1 MKKIAI
7 MAIVLAVF
15 AGGAYLIY
23 KQVAGSLAGVP
34 AAGTSS
40 TGSAVSALPGA
51 APLTAAD
58 NKEPVVK
65 SNAAPEASAEI
76 AEYQYTEKYTNSTYG
91 FSFKHPQDFVVDSV
105 PTEEGEAIL
114 VQNIAKNIGAQI
126 LITPF
131 PGGEIDITADFIKAE
146 IPDLKISQPQ
156 EVLVSLGRKGLA
168 FMSDNESFGGASR
181 EVWFVFGGNFYQ
193 ISAYAELDGF
203 LRGLFGT
210 WAFME

>member
-1 MKKIAI
+1 MKKTIIII
-7 MAIVLAVF
+7 MIVLAVF

-40 TGSAVSALPGA
+40 TGSAVSALLGA

-65 SNAAPEASAEI
+65 SNAAPEAIAEI
-76 AEYQYTEKYTNSTYG
+76 AEYQYTEEYTNSDYG
-91 FSFKHPQDFVVDSV
+91 FSFKHPKDFVVNSV

-114 VQNIAKNIGAQI
+114 VQNIAKNIGVQI
-126 LITPF
+126 LISPF
-131 PGGEIDITADFIKAE
+131 DGGEIDMTVDFIKAE
-146 IPDLKISQPQ
+146 IPDLKIIEPR
-156 EVLVSLGRKGLA
+156 EVLLGPDRKGLA
-168 FMSDNESFGGASR
+168 FMSDNEAFGGAAR
-181 EVWFVFGGNFYQ
+181 EVWFVFDGRFYQ

-210 WAFME
+210 WKFN